1 MVKFIN
7 GWIST
12 VVIPDLWILEIRKLR
27 YLDKACRISSSMMLG
42 KNPFVVVK
50 VIFRFLQV

>member
-12 VVIPDLWILEIRKLR
+12 VVTPDLWILEIRKLR